1 MRNRT
6 INVPV
11 TPLSLARLM
20 LCYHFYIML
29 VLILVESLLT
39 AATTYFVIQAAQ
51 NLTHPDILLLDLLW
65 ILAAQSG
72 AYIIGAISWIYV
84 ERAGYLAYARYM
96 LRFARDNRDETKSL
110 GDKASRDRVEPFL
123 TGETF
128 YVYFVLLYGFDYN
141 LRLLLGLIFNVI
153 VLGTQIDILFP
164 IAYLAAFFLLF
175 VIQWIMRNPIS
186 RTYLENQTMAN
197 RMTAQGYTAWDNVFT
212 GNLYNLRLW
221 RVGFLHKLRD
231 SLDAQI
237 KAILTKEA
245 LSTASTT
252 VGLLVV
258 FGTMAWIAGH
268 SVGKTETLIALIA
281 TLPRQIEMTTTLH
294 QFTLGWNTL
303 LADWTRLSG
312 VAANM
317 HPSSDPNFESRLKPE
332 QLLLREGKTTHIV
345 TSVHDATKF
354 ALSRPKGRIN
364 VRGVNGSGKSTLLV
378 TLKAALKSKAYYLPS
393 GDRLAFQFTLAKEKE
408 NQDDVHG
415 MPKDSNFSSGERQL
429 LVLKEIVHHTDAENY
444 LLDEWDAS
452 LDPNNRTTADLL
464 VEELALRAR
473 VIEISHRD

>member
-11 TPLSLARLM
+11 TPFSLARLL
-20 LCYHFYIML
+20 LCFHFYVML
-29 VLILVESLLT
+29 ALIVMESLLT
-39 AATTYFVIQAAQ
+39 AATTYFVIRAAQ
-51 NLTHPDILLLDLLW
+51 DLTHPRILLLDLMW
-65 ILAAQSG
+65 ILAAQAG
-72 AYIIGAISWIYV
+72 AYIVGAISWIYV

-96 LRFARDNRDETKSL
+96 LRFARDNRDEAKSL
-110 GDKASRDRVEPFL
+110 GDKTSRERVEPFL

-164 IAYLAAFFLLF
+164 ISYLTAFLLLF
-175 VIQWIMRNPIS
+175 AIQWIMRNPIS
-186 RTYLENQTMAN
+186 RTYLENQRMAN

-221 RVGFLHKLRD
+221 RMGFLNKLRD

-237 KAILTKEA
+237 KAILTKEG

-258 FGTMAWIAGH
+258 FGTMAWIAWR
-268 SVGKTETLIALIA
+268 SEANAEALIALIA
-281 TLPRQIEMTTTLH
+281 TLPRQIEMTTNLH
-294 QFTLGWNTL
+294 QLTLGWNTL
-303 LADWTRLSG
+303 LADWTRLVG

-317 HPSSDPNFESRLKPE
+317 HLSSDPNFESRLKPDK
-332 QLLLREGKTTHIV
+332 LLLREGRFSLVV
-345 TSVHDATKF
+345 TSVNDATKF
-354 ALSRPKGRIN
+354 VLSRSKGRIN
-364 VRGVNGSGKSTLLV
+364 VRGVNGSGKSTLLMS
-378 TLKAALKSKAYYLPS
+378 LKAMLKSKAYYLPS
-393 GDRLAFQFTLAKEKE
+393 GDRLAFHFTQSREQE
-408 NQDDVHG
+408 NQDAEYP
-415 MPKDSNFSSGERQL
+415 MLNNSNFSSGERQL
-429 LVLKEIVHHTDAENY
+429 LALKEIVQHTNAEHY

-452 LDPNNRTTADLL
+452 LDPNSRSTADLL
-464 VEELALRAR
+464 VEELALRAL